1 MKVFILVMA
10 FFLAFSVH
18 GAEHKKAL
26 PGGGVSFELD
36 SVPVSE
42 IVRVIFTEVV
52 KTQYVLDP
60 AIIADIRPASFRW
73 NSETGSVR
81 PFLLAFL
88 DLMGYQIKTVSGVDL
103 ISTKQEVKEV
113 EKPEAEKET
122 FVYHPRF
129 RDGSYLADLLSP
141 LLKGSFTA
149 SRAVHA
155 PESSKQDNSMV
166 PPGSAAAMVD
176 RKSDTLVFSGTDKEI
191 EKLKKLLAEV
201 DTSSGE
207 VLVRGLL
214 YEVNTGNQ
222 QGTGIQLAAS
232 LLSGALMT
240 GFGGPIAPVVSTA
253 MNSYLHYKGSPVAG
267 VSVDAVMQAL
277 STDTRFKV
285 VSSPSLRVLS
295 GSTAH
300 ITIGQDVPILGALSF
315 PQGAG
320 QAVQSVQYRSAGV
333 LFDLTPS
340 VRESVIDLKINQQV
354 SSFVQTNTGVNNS
367 PTLTKRE
374 ISTNVS
380 TNTGDVIILGGL
392 NETKSTE
399 TDAGFSFIPDW
410 FFSHTEDK
418 SESEIIL
425 ILQITKV

>member
-1 MKVFILVMA
+1 M
-10 FFLAFSVH
+10 AFSVY
-18 GAEHKKAL
+18 GAEYKKTL
-26 PGGGVSFELD
+26 PGSASFELD

-60 AIIADIRPASFRW
+60 AIIADTRPASFRW

-113 EKPEAEKET
+113 EKET

-149 SRAVHA
+149 SRTVHA
-155 PESSKQDNSMV
+155 SKSSKQDNSMV
-166 PPGSAAAMVD
+166 PPGSAAAMID

-240 GFGGPIAPVVSTA
+240 GFGGPIAPVASTV

>member
-1 MKVFILVMA
+1 
-10 FFLAFSVH
+10 
-18 GAEHKKAL
+18 
-26 PGGGVSFELD
+26 
-36 SVPVSE
+36 
-42 IVRVIFTEVV
+42 
-52 KTQYVLDP
+52 
-60 AIIADIRPASFRW
+60 
-73 NSETGSVR
+73 
-81 PFLLAFL
+81 
-88 DLMGYQIKTVSGVDL
+88 
-103 ISTKQEVKEV
+103 
-113 EKPEAEKET
+113 
-122 FVYHPRF
+122 
-129 RDGSYLADLLSP
+129 
-141 LLKGSFTA
+141 
-149 SRAVHA
+149 
-155 PESSKQDNSMV
+155 
-166 PPGSAAAMVD
+166 
-176 RKSDTLVFSGTDKEI
+176 
-191 EKLKKLLAEV
+191 
-201 DTSSGE
+201 
-207 VLVRGLL
+207 VRGLL

>member
-1 MKVFILVMA
+1 MLIKFFR
-10 FFLAFSVH
+10 FFLLIAVLFCSV
-18 GAEHKKAL
+18 
-26 PGGGVSFELD
+26 SY
-36 SVPVSE
+36 PVQCYANAA
-42 IVRVIFTEVV
+42 T
-52 KTQYVLDP
+52 
-60 AIIADIRPASFRW
+60 ASK
-73 NSETGSVR
+73 
-81 PFLLAFL
+81 
-88 DLMGYQIKTVSGVDL
+88 ITV
-103 ISTKQEVKEV
+103 KQEKTDKDKEDPT
-113 EKPEAEKET
+113 PEAEKSA
-122 FVYHPRF
+122 FIYRPKF

-141 LLKGSFTA
+141 LFKGAFTA
-149 SRAVHA
+149 SRGVRA
-155 PESSKQDNSMV
+155 PDTESRQDAAMV

-176 RKSDTLVFSGTDKEI
+176 RKADTLVFFGTDAEI
-191 EKLKKLLAEV
+191 ETLKKLLAEV
-201 DTSSGE
+201 DVSIGE
-207 VLVRGLL
+207 VLVRGVLF
-214 YEVNTGNQ
+214 EVATGNN

-232 LLSGALMT
+232 LLNGALMA
-240 GFGGPIAPVVSTA
+240 GFGGPIVPVASMA
-253 MNSYLHYKGSPVAG
+253 ANQFLQYKGSPANG
-267 VSVDAVMQAL
+267 VSVDAVMSAL

-374 ISTNVS
+374 ISTLVS
-380 TNTGDVIILGGL
+380 TNDGDVIVLGGL
-392 NETKSTE
+392 NETKTTNTQS
-399 TDAGFSFIPDW
+399 GLSFIPDW
-410 FFSHTEDK
+410 IFSDTTSQ

-425 ILQITKV
+425 ILQITRV